1 MMRLR
6 LALAASLVTSLAMLA
21 ACEPAAAPPAGDA
34 GPAAAPATLADTA
47 AAGCTASVDVPWGPV
62 GPSDHPSYR
71 VEAFTTGSVCESS
84 VVTLLVRARDGFPIY
99 AWAQP
104 VQYLFALKD
113 AKDPAAM
120 QAALGDWISRAKDN
134 ETTASLPAWE
144 ETDGQPKRAEFP
156 FMPAESYAT
165 AEAYDMLKAEKRPM
179 LCFPQGAESEQCL
192 ALYNE
197 GDAPAAMYDIGL
209 QLFPG

>member
-6 LALAASLVTSLAMLA
+6 LALAASLVALG
-21 ACEPAAAPPAGDA
+21 ACQPAAAPPAGDTA
-34 GPAAAPATLADTA
+34 PAATPAALADTA
-47 AAGCTASVDVPWGPV
+47 SAGCAANAAVPWGPI

-71 VEAFTTGSVCESS
+71 VEAFTTGSVCESA

-104 VQYLFALKD
+104 VQYLFGLKD

-156 FMPAESYAT
+156 FMPAESYAS
-165 AEAYDMLKAEKRPM
+165 AEAYDALKAEKRPM
-179 LCFPQGAESEQCL
+179 LCFPQGSESEQCL
-192 ALYNE
+192 ALDND
-197 GDAPAAMYDIGL
+197 GDGPPTMYDIGL